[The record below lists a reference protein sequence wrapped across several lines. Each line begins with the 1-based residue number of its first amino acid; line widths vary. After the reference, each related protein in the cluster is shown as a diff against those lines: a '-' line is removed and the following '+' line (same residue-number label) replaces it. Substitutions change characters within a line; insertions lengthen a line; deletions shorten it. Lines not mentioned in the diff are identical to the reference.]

1 MAHLDDTRSL
11 TLKAA
16 LAAAPIALLILAA
29 ALFPGKTAELTP
41 FALVLPL
48 LSMAALESAV
58 EPKSAPSKVR
68 RPESRPSLRCAS
80 AAA

>member
-1 MAHLDDTRSL
+1 MAHLDDPRSR

-16 LAAAPIALLILAA
+16 LATAPIALLIVVA

-48 LSMAALESAV
+48 LSMAGLETALEPKPSA
-58 EPKSAPSKVR
+58 SKAR
-68 RPESRPSLRCAS
+68 RIENRPALRCAS